1 MNTLPTGLTTINK
14 IKRIFIVLSIIF
26 VASVAFVFAKQ
37 LTDWTYSIFNNTK
50 LTETDALTKSNLY
63 KDDVI
68 ENLKRENAK
77 LAAQVVESQE
87 ICAKEREIVE
97 KQKEDVKQIDKKAD
111 VIEAKRVKTIKQVTV
126 SKTADVA
133 AVDKRISEVQITSL
147 WETYNSF

>member
-1 MNTLPTGLTTINK
+1 MNTLPTGLTTITK

-26 VASVAFVFAKQ
+26 VASVAFIFAKQ
-37 LTDWTYSIFNNTK
+37 LTDWTYNIFNNTK
-50 LTETDALTKSNLY
+50 VTEMDALTKSNIY

-77 LAAQVVESQE
+77 LASQVVESQE
-87 ICAKEREIVE
+87 ICDKEREIVE

>member
-1 MNTLPTGLTTINK
+1 MNTLPTGLSTITK
-14 IKRIFIVLSIIF
+14 IKRIFLVLLIIF
-26 VASVAFVFAKQ
+26 TATVVYVSTKQ
-37 LTDWTYSIFNNTK
+37 LANWTYTIFNNTK
-50 LTETDALTKSNLY
+50 VTETDALTKSNLY

-77 LAAQVVESQE
+77 LASQVVESQE

-97 KQKEDVKQIDKKAD
+97 KQKEDVKLIDKKAD

-126 SKTADVA
+126 SKTADVTS
-133 AVDKRISEVQITSL
+133 VDKRISEVQITSL